1 MAVETDRHFC
11 LLFPEG
17 IIESK
22 GSVFLE
28 LPVSMMSVAC
38 GMVIESRID
47 EDVTGDVLVE
57 LKANGVLPL
66 QLGSMIGRESVQS
79 GFP

>member
-1 MAVETDRHFC
+1 MAVKTDRHFC

-28 LPVSMMSVAC
+28 LPVSVMTVAC
-38 GMVIESRID
+38 GMIVETRID
-47 EDVTGDVLVE
+47 EDVTGDVLVK

-79 GFP
+79 GLP